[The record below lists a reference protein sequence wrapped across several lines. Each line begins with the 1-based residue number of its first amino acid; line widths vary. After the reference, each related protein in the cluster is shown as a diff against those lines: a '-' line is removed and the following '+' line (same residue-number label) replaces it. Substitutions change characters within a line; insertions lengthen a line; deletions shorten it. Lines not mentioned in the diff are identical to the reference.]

1 MLAIVTFV
9 TGYHRGIHMSFGP
22 RYGAALWL
30 HIAGVILLVLALP
43 FTLFA
48 WLGQKKAA
56 GQTVEMEQR
65 PLIS

>member
-1 MLAIVTFV
+1 MVTFA
-9 TGYHRGIHMSFGP
+9 TGYSRGVHMSFGP

-30 HIAGVILLVLALP
+30 HIVGVVLLVVASP

-48 WLGQKKAA
+48 WLAQRKDV
-56 GQTVEMEQR
+56 TETEPMEQR